1 MNYLMIMMMIIVYA
15 FQDPLT
21 DACHLHNREIPPIPP
36 SENVDSKVI
45 NGMRRLKMTQDVD
58 HGS

>member
-21 DACHLHNREIPPIPP
+21 DACHLHNREIPP

-45 NGMRRLKMTQDVD
+45 NGIGRLKMTQDVD

>member
-21 DACHLHNREIPPIPP
+21 DACHLHNREIPP

-45 NGMRRLKMTQDVD
+45 NGLGRLKMTQEID